1 MSAEDAQFLHSGGEM
16 GARMRA
22 FDWTQTPLGAP
33 ETWPQ
38 SLRTIVRMMLDSRFA
53 MWMAWG
59 PEYTFFCNDAY
70 APTVG
75 VKRDWVIGA
84 RSDKVWAE
92 IWPDIGPMIDGVL
105 ATGQATWNEGL
116 LLFLERSG
124 FSEETF
130 HTFSYSPVY
139 DDGNRVAGML
149 CVVTETTDQVIGERR
164 LKLLHDLSAVP
175 LMEAASMQAAA
186 RDLMYGLES
195 GVRDAPFG
203 LLYLLDGAEGRAR
216 QAACTHA
223 GLANAAPETLALDDS
238 AAPWAVAAAIA
249 QGSEQVIE
257 QFDLRCAPV
266 AGPWGEPVRTALV
279 VPLIAS
285 GQRHLGA
292 LILGVSTRRAFDG
305 KYRAFLSLV
314 AAQVASGLA
323 DTEARLEER
332 RRAEALA
339 ELDRAKNAFFSNV
352 SHEFRTPLTLM
363 LGPTEELLRKPYLPD
378 EDRQSLELLRRNGLR
393 MRKLVNSLLDFSRIE
408 AGRIQ
413 ANFRPTDLAAATADL
428 TSVFRAAVESAGLRL
443 LVETPALPVPVYV
456 DRDMWEKIVLN
467 LLSNAFK
474 HTFEGEIAVRLGVS
488 GETARLEV
496 RDTGI
501 GIEAEEIPRLFDRFH
516 RVAGARSRS
525 QEGTGIGLAL
535 VKELVRMHGGNI
547 EMESAPGRG
556 TSFSVT
562 VPLGHAHLPPASID
576 TGAESG
582 TSLDAAS
589 YVDDALRAGDAPD
602 ANADALAPQAA
613 AHQEPVRRA
622 RLLVADDNGDMRSYL
637 ERLLSPFWEV
647 VTAGDGLQALE
658 LAEKMEPDLLVTD
671 VMMPR
676 LDGFGLIGRIRAN
689 PRLAGMPVIVLS
701 AQAGEEAR
709 VAGLGK
715 GADDYLVK
723 PFSSRELVARIE
735 VQLIRARM
743 QGVQEAL
750 DRRLADVFRDAPV
763 AVALLS
769 GPEHLFQ
776 YVNGNFRALAPGEI
790 VGKPIAE
797 VLPEIREQ
805 GLLAILDEVLASGKP
820 YFGQAFPALQAD
832 PAGGAPRTRYWDFV
846 YQPLRAP
853 DGEVDGI
860 AVVGSDVTELVTARK
875 RAESSNRAKDEF
887 IAMLGHELRN
897 PLAPIV
903 TTLELMRIRGAD
915 TFQRERGI
923 IERQVQHMSR
933 LVDDL
938 LDVSRI
944 ARGAIELKKSVVEI
958 ESVVEKAVETA
969 KPLME
974 RRRQSINLNVPWH
987 GLEVSVDPVRATQI
1001 VANLLTNAVKFSAP
1015 EAVITLSAQ
1024 RQGADV
1030 VLTVRDEGIGMTA
1043 DDISMVFDIF
1053 VQGAGQ
1059 EIDRPQGGLGLG
1071 LTIAKS
1077 LAELHGGS
1085 LTAQSE
1091 GPGRGSTFI
1100 LRLPASLGA
1109 PQEAPDTGNW
1119 DIVQGGGRRVLVVD
1133 DNVDA
1138 AETLEQLLQMWGFQ
1152 TVLAHDGL
1160 AALEALENGGTGN
1173 GNGNGAGDGARGG
1186 FDIALVDIGLPKLD
1200 GYGVAQRVKANA
1212 RHAHMRLIALTGYG
1226 QESDQER
1233 SREVG
1238 FDAHLVK
1245 PVDLERLAAILR

>member
-1 MSAEDAQFLHSGGEM
+1 MSADNARFLHSGGLM
-16 GARMRA
+16 GERMRA
-22 FDWTQTPLGAP
+22 FDWTQTPLGPP

-70 APTVG
+70 LPTLG
-75 VKRDWVIGA
+75 IKGSHALGA
-84 RSDKVWAE
+84 RSNELWAE
-92 IWPDIGPMIDGVL
+92 IWHDVGPMIDKVL
-105 ATGQATWNEGL
+105 ETGEANWHEGL

-124 FSEETF
+124 YPEETY

-139 DDGNRVAGML
+139 DDLNRVAGML

-175 LMEAASMQAAA
+175 LTDAPSVQAAA
-186 RDLMYGLES
+186 RDLVYGLES
-195 GVRDAPFG
+195 GARDAPFA
-203 LLYLLDGAEGRAR
+203 LLYLLDGPAGPAR
-216 QAACTHA
+216 QVASTH
-223 GLANAAPETLALDDS
+223 GTLAQAAPESLALGDAQS
-238 AAPWAVAAAIA
+238 PWAVAAAIA
-249 QGSEQVIE
+249 SGQEQVIE
-257 QFDLRCAPV
+257 NFDARCARV
-266 AGPWGEPVRTALV
+266 AGPWGEPVRNALV

-285 GQRHLGA
+285 GQRNLGA
-292 LILGVSTRRAFDG
+292 LVLGASARRALDD
-305 KYRAFLSLV
+305 KYRAFLSLL
-314 AAQVASGLA
+314 AAQVASGLT

-363 LGPTEELLRKPYLPD
+363 LGPIEELMGKPYLPD
-378 EDRQSLELLRRNGLR
+378 EDRQALELLRRNGLR

-413 ANFRPTDLAAATADL
+413 ANFRPTDLSAATADL
-428 TSVFRAAVESAGLRL
+428 ASVFRAAVEGAGLRL
-443 LVETPALPVPVYV
+443 TVETPALPAPVYV

-488 GETARLEV
+488 GEAAQLEV

-501 GIEAEEIPRLFDRFH
+501 GIEAAEIPRLFDRFH

-535 VKELVRMHGGNI
+535 VKELVRMHGGTI
-547 EMESAPGRG
+547 DVQSTPGSGSR
-556 TSFSVT
+556 FAVT
-562 VPLGHAHLPPASID
+562 LPLGRAHLPPASID
-576 TGAESG
+576 TGVESG
-582 TSLDAAS
+582 TSLEAGS
-589 YVDDALRAGDAPD
+589 YVDDALRAGSTAQP
-602 ANADALAPQAA
+602 ATEPLLPLPAQADGGVPM
-613 AHQEPVRRA
+613 RRA
-622 RLLVADDNGDMRSYL
+622 RILVADDNGDMRSYL

-647 VTAGDGLQALE
+647 LAAGDGVQALE
-658 LAEKMEPDLLVTD
+658 LARAQQPDLLLTD

-676 LDGFGLIGRIRAN
+676 LDGFGLIAQIRADA
-689 PRLAGMPVIVLS
+689 RLAATPVIVLS

-709 VAGLGK
+709 VQGLSR

-723 PFSSRELVARIE
+723 PFSSRELIARIE

-743 QGVQEAL
+743 QSAQEAL

-763 AVALLS
+763 AACVMA
-769 GPEHLFQ
+769 GQDHVFQ
-776 YVNGNFRALAPGEI
+776 YANHNFRTLAAGEML
-790 VGKPIAE
+790 GRP
-797 VLPEIREQ
+797 IREVMPDIESQ
-805 GLLAILDEVLASGKP
+805 GLLAILDEVRATGQP
-820 YFGQAFPALQAD
+820 YFGQSVPITLPHAD
-832 PAGGAPRTRYWDFV
+832 TGLPLTRYWDFV
-846 YQPLRAP
+846 YQPLRDA
-853 DGEVDGI
+853 DGRVDGI
-860 AVVGSDVTELVTARK
+860 AVVGSDITEMVTARK
-875 RAESSNRAKDEF
+875 RAESANRAKDEF

-903 TTLELMRIRGAD
+903 TTLELMRIRGGEH
-915 TFQRERGI
+915 FQRERGI

-944 ARGAIELKKSVVEI
+944 ARGTIELKKSVVEI

-974 RRRQSINLNVPWH
+974 RRRQTISINVPWH
-987 GLEVSVDPVRATQI
+987 GLEVNVDPVRATQI
-1001 VANLLTNAVKFSAP
+1001 IANLLTNAVKFSPP

-1024 RQGADV
+1024 RRNGDV
-1030 VLTVRDEGIGMTA
+1030 VVMVRDEGIGMTHE
-1043 DDISMVFDIF
+1043 DIAMVFDIF
-1053 VQGAGQ
+1053 VQGTGQ

-1071 LTIAKS
+1071 LTIAKN

-1109 PQEAPDTGNW
+1109 PQEAPDTGGW
-1119 DIVQGGGRRVLVVD
+1119 DAVQGGGRRILVVD
-1133 DNVDA
+1133 DNIDA
-1138 AETLEQLLQMWGFQ
+1138 AETLEQLLQMWGFE

-1160 AALEALENGGTGN
+1160 AALEVLENSGANGG
-1173 GNGNGAGDGARGG
+1173 GG
-1186 FDIALVDIGLPKLD
+1186 QGGGQFDIALVDIGLPKLD

-1212 RHAHMRLIALTGYG
+1212 RLARMRLIALTGYG

-1245 PVDLERLAAILR
+1245 PVDLERLAAMLR